1 MVKVFGVPS
10 WNQIRKTKSLLE
22 SNNIEYEFINVKKSP
37 IEKTLLNVIGNEIG
51 MDLIFNM
58 KGPTFRKMKLVYSDL
73 SHSQKLSLL
82 FENQG
87 MIKRPLIEK
96 NGKHHVGFDE
106 DKILQFIN
114 AYH

>member
-1 MVKVFGVPS
+1 MVKVYGVPS

-22 SNNIEYEFINVKKSP
+22 SNNTEYEFSNVKKTP
-37 IEKTLLNVIGNEIG
+37 ISKDQLNKISIEVG

-73 SHSQKLSLL
+73 SQSKKLDLL

-87 MIKRPLIEK
+87 MIKRPLIEN
-96 NGKHHVGFDE
+96 NGMHHVGFDE

-114 AYH
+114 T

>member
-1 MVKVFGVPS
+1 M
-10 WNQIRKTKSLLE
+10 E
-22 SNNIEYEFINVKKSP
+22 SNNIEYEFINLKKSP
-37 IEKTLLNVIGNEIG
+37 IEKTQLNVIANEIG

-73 SHSQKLSLL
+73 SQSEKLDLL

-106 DKILQFIN
+106 DKILQFFN
-114 AYH
+114 S

>member
-1 MVKVFGVPS
+1 MLRIYGVPS

-22 SNNIEYEFINVKKSP
+22 SNNIEYEFIDVKKNP
-37 IEKTLLNVIGNEIG
+37 IEKNHLDKISSNVG

-73 SHSQKLSLL
+73 SPSKKLDLL

-106 DKILQFIN
+106 NKIIKFIKS
-114 AYH
+114 